1 MLVWDRRPCPS
12 GRAKLDSLFAG
23 GDREPDRFWMAR
35 AVPKRFGY
43 QQVRGCAVHPIA
55 LSGATEKDLVA
66 LEPWPAG
73 NEITKL
79 IPSGE
84 IIWRICNS

>member
-1 MLVWDRRPCPS
+1 MPGVGTGALARPV
-12 GRAKLDSLFAG
+12 GRSSTRFLPAVT
-23 GDREPDRFWMAR
+23 EPDRFWMAQ

-43 QQVRGCAVHPIA
+43 QQVRGCAVHPMA